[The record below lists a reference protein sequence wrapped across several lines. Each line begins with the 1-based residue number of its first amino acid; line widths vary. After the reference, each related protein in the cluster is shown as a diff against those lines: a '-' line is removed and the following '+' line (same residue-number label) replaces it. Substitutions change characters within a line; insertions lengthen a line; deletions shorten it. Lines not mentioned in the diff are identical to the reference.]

1 MTLKDSFNRPVS
13 NLRVSLTPNCNLS
26 CIYCHREGEN
36 DPKAPLSAAE
46 IAEVL
51 RVAAGFGIRSVKFTG
66 GEPMLR
72 PDLIEIIRS
81 VPAGME
87 SSITTNGTLLAVS
100 TRMTLKDSFNR
111 PVSNLRVSLTPNC
124 NLSCIYCHREG
135 ENDPKAP
142 LSAAEISEV
151 LRVAAGFGIR
161 SVKFT
166 GGEPML
172 RPDLIEIIK
181 SVPAGMESSI
191 TTNGTLLAGLAADIK
206 QAGLRRVNVSIDSL
220 NPETYK
226 KITGT
231 DRLSDVLEGID
242 AAIATGLT
250 PVKLNMVVLKGI
262 NDHEID
268 DFLAYVRGNRD
279 LVLQLIELMN
289 FNDCNYHGDL
299 NGLEDSLASRSKQII
314 TRRMHHRKK
323 YCLDGAE
330 VEVVRPL
337 HNTEFCA
344 FCNRLRLTSDGKLK
358 PCLLRTDN
366 HVDIRGKSGKDLED
380 LFVEAVH
387 RRQPFYT

>member
-13 NLRVSLTPNCNLS
+13 NLRISLTPQCNLS
-26 CIYCHREGEN
+26 CIYCHREGE
-36 DPKAPLSAAE
+36 KAPEGPLSTTE

-66 GEPMLR
+66 GEPILR
-72 PDLIEIIRS
+72 PDLLKIIQ
-81 VPAGME
+81 
-87 SSITTNGTLLAVS
+87 
-100 TRMTLKDSFNR
+100 
-111 PVSNLRVSLTPNC
+111 
-124 NLSCIYCHREG
+124 
-135 ENDPKAP
+135 
-142 LSAAEISEV
+142 
-151 LRVAAGFGIR
+151 
-161 SVKFT
+161 
-166 GGEPML
+166 
-172 RPDLIEIIK
+172 

-191 TTNGTLLAGLAADIK
+191 TTNGTLLAGLAADLK

-220 NPETYK
+220 DPVTYK

-231 DRLSDVLEGID
+231 DRLSDVLEGIE
-242 AAIATGLT
+242 AALATSLT

-268 DFLAYVRGNRD
+268 DFLGYVRGNRD

-289 FNDCNYHGDL
+289 FNDCDHHGDL
-299 NGLEDSLASRSKQII
+299 NGLETSLASRSKQIV

-344 FCNRLRLTSDGKLK
+344 FCNRLRVTSDGKLK

-366 HVDIRGKSGKDLED
+366 HVDIRGKSGKELED
-380 LFVEAVH
+380 LFIEAV
-387 RRQPFYT
+387 RRREPFYT

>member
-1 MTLKDSFNRPVS
+1 M
-13 NLRVSLTPNCNLS
+13 
-26 CIYCHREGEN
+26 YCHREGEKT
-36 DPKAPLSAAE
+36 PEGPLSAAE

-72 PDLIEIIRS
+72 TDLIEIVR
-81 VPAGME
+81 
-87 SSITTNGTLLAVS
+87 
-100 TRMTLKDSFNR
+100 
-111 PVSNLRVSLTPNC
+111 
-124 NLSCIYCHREG
+124 
-135 ENDPKAP
+135 
-142 LSAAEISEV
+142 
-151 LRVAAGFGIR
+151 
-161 SVKFT
+161 
-166 GGEPML
+166 
-172 RPDLIEIIK
+172 

-191 TTNGTLLAGLAADIK
+191 TTNGTLLAGLAADLK
-206 QAGLRRVNVSIDSL
+206 QAGLRRVNVSLDSL
-220 NPETYK
+220 DPATYK

-242 AAIATGLT
+242 AALGTGLT
-250 PVKLNMVVLKGI
+250 PIKLNMVVLKGI

-268 DFLAYVRGNRD
+268 DFLSYVRGNRD

-289 FNDCNYHGDL
+289 FNDCDYHGDL

-344 FCNRLRLTSDGKLK
+344 YCNRLRVTSDGKLK

-366 HVDIRGKSGKDLED
+366 HIDIRGKSGKELED
-380 LFVEAVH
+380 LFIEAV
-387 RRQPFYT
+387 RRREPFYT

>member
-1 MTLKDSFNRPVS
+1 MTLKDPFNRPVS
-13 NLRVSLTPNCNLS
+13 NLRISLTPKCNLS

-36 DPKAPLSAAE
+36 VLGAPLSAAE

-72 PDLIEIIRS
+72 SDLIEIIRS
-81 VPAGME
+81 VP
-87 SSITTNGTLLAVS
+87 
-100 TRMTLKDSFNR
+100 
-111 PVSNLRVSLTPNC
+111 
-124 NLSCIYCHREG
+124 
-135 ENDPKAP
+135 
-142 LSAAEISEV
+142 
-151 LRVAAGFGIR
+151 
-161 SVKFT
+161 
-166 GGEPML
+166 PM
-172 RPDLIEIIK
+172 
-181 SVPAGMESSI
+181 MESSI
-191 TTNGTLLAGLAADIK
+191 TTNGTLLAGLAADLK
-206 QAGLRRVNVSIDSL
+206 RAGLRRVNVSIDSL
-220 NPETYK
+220 DPVTYK
-226 KITGT
+226 NIAGT

-268 DFLAYVRGNRD
+268 DFLTYVRGNRD

-289 FNDCNYHGDL
+289 FNDCDHHGDL
-299 NGLEDSLASRSKQII
+299 NGLENSLASRSKQIV

-366 HVDIRGKSGKDLED
+366 HVDIRGKSGKELED
-380 LFVEAVH
+380 LFIEAV
-387 RRQPFYT
+387 RRREPFYT